1 MNSAAETAAE
11 TEEGFNAAAAE
22 AQAAEQEAAA
32 AEAAKAEVDTA
43 LAGAQSALDEAEA
56 AQEAAGRARAE
67 AAASKT
73 AADAAAAEAERQ
85 LSDAETQLEAEQS
98 NQEETAAV
106 SSLDFYR
113 WALENTTDE
122 EEKRALNIAISCLTG
137 TVSPYPRNAA
147 ASDWATYAGYTHLG
161 AANDATSLEN
171 IRKTFD
177 FIRVGNERR
186 AADGLSPMLVNDAFM
201 AMAQMNANWS
211 HESGHTHAKQ
221 YSAASENLAW
231 IYNGDECEDAAYTA
245 WYDNEKE
252 VYEKAMEE
260 GTNPDYG
267 QVGHYLNLADPYSVV
282 TGVGVNSENYD
293 GRSLTVSQTMG
304 SSLTLFGRCY
314 TVDEY
319 EERFMKYYNTLPVQG
334 EALARAQA
342 EVDAARAALAAA
354 QLDQQGKTQALTDA
368 EESAAQAAQAF
379 QAASRT
385 LAEASV
391 AATNAAG
398 NASVR
403 QEARDAAE
411 QALAEARAE
420 YDRAREV
427 YRSEKDRAASLGSA
441 MTARETAE
449 RVVEE
454 NTAALDSAARE
465 YQQAYEE
472 YTAARED
479 LAESQA
485 ALDEAV
491 EEKTRIEA
499 LVGSTAASDSIRGVT
514 EEEIRALT
522 GARDAAKAEL
532 EQAQAALLEAGN
544 GVAKAEARL
553 GAAEAGSTQA
563 GTAAAEATKRADA
576 AVAAALAADGELAK
590 AQACLD
596 SLAERYGSLRQ
607 AAMRSDAAGETL
619 RRAQEAKAAAQQ
631 RLLDAAAAVEE
642 LSALLDK
649 ARADRDVLGSLTYEE
664 ALAALIEDGS
674 AAFLNV
680 YFDAVRAA
688 RTELSDAGDMVALL
702 TEALAQAKAEAERAA
717 ADYVEKLGRCQ
728 AARME
733 LEEYAGQTSPVTDS
747 TPASPAATVPAK
759 KSDAAAQTAGGPAS
773 PVVPAAQVSAAQ
785 QAAPALPVLTEA
797 AFADMV
803 RMEGTSARVP
813 FAVFGEEFRYYVVK
827 DGYVYYYLKAS
838 GKDMKLTGYV
848 PEGGVLKEIDVI
860 AGDGCIA
867 VRADAMLPLVVYAE

>member
-1 MNSAAETAAE
+1 
-11 TEEGFNAAAAE
+11 
-22 AQAAEQEAAA
+22 
-32 AEAAKAEVDTA
+32 
-43 LAGAQSALDEAEA
+43 
-56 AQEAAGRARAE
+56 
-67 AAASKT
+67 
-73 AADAAAAEAERQ
+73 
-85 LSDAETQLEAEQS
+85 
-98 NQEETAAV
+98 
-106 SSLDFYR
+106 
-113 WALENTTDE
+113 
-122 EEKRALNIAISCLTG
+122 
-137 TVSPYPRNAA
+137 
-147 ASDWATYAGYTHLG
+147 
-161 AANDATSLEN
+161 
-171 IRKTFD
+171 
-177 FIRVGNERR
+177 
-186 AADGLSPMLVNDAFM
+186 
-201 AMAQMNANWS
+201 
-211 HESGHTHAKQ
+211 
-221 YSAASENLAW
+221 
-231 IYNGDECEDAAYTA
+231 
-245 WYDNEKE
+245 
-252 VYEKAMEE
+252 
-260 GTNPDYG
+260 
-267 QVGHYLNLADPYSVV
+267 
-282 TGVGVNSENYD
+282 
-293 GRSLTVSQTMG
+293 
-304 SSLTLFGRCY
+304 
-314 TVDEY
+314 
-319 EERFMKYYNTLPVQG
+319 
-334 EALARAQA
+334 
-342 EVDAARAALAAA
+342 
-354 QLDQQGKTQALTDA
+354 
-368 EESAAQAAQAF
+368 
-379 QAASRT
+379 
-385 LAEASV
+385 
-391 AATNAAG
+391 
-398 NASVR
+398 
-403 QEARDAAE
+403 
-411 QALAEARAE
+411 
-420 YDRAREV
+420 
-427 YRSEKDRAASLGSA
+427 